1 MILFTIIFFAMVVLV
16 VGASAA
22 IGFYVKRQ
30 QVVKSLN
37 ENNHNQINE
46 LPPYRSLF
54 EPDEEELRA
63 LEREEKLKLE
73 AKKVEDARQVLAE
86 KIERVHKFQVVWL
99 SEPNKRNTVELLR
112 LASESESAQIFS
124 EMAESVLKVWDDK
137 KLVDL
142 TANDLANLIES
153 HLRILPPQE
162 RTSGKLFWLKQE
174 IQSRA
179 AKSEGQQ

>member
-1 MILFTIIFFAMVVLV
+1 MILFTIIFFAMVLV

-22 IGFYVKRQ
+22 IGFYVKR

-54 EPDEEELRA
+54 EPTDEEIRA

-73 AKKVEDARQVLAE
+73 AKKVEDARQVSAE
-86 KIERVHKFQVVWL
+86 KIERVHKFHTVWL

-112 LASESESAQIFS
+112 LASESESAKTFS
-124 EMAESVLKVWDDK
+124 KMAESVFKVWDDK

-162 RTSGKLFWLKQE
+162 RTSGKLFWLRQQ
-174 IQSRA
+174 IQSLST
-179 AKSEGQQ
+179 KSEEDL

>member
-1 MILFTIIFFAMVVLV
+1 MILFTIIFFAMVLV

-30 QVVKSLN
+30 VVKSLN
-37 ENNHNQINE
+37 ENNSNQINE

-54 EPDEEELRA
+54 EPTDEELHA

-73 AKKVEDARQVLAE
+73 AKKEEELRQVLAE
-86 KIERVHKFQVVWL
+86 KIERVYKFQAVWL
-99 SEPNKRNTVELLR
+99 TEPSKRNTVELLR
-112 LASESESAQIFS
+112 LASESESAKTFS
-124 EMAESVLKVWDDK
+124 EMVESVLKIWDDK

-174 IQSRA
+174 IQSLST
-179 AKSEGQQ
+179 KSEGDS

>member
-1 MILFTIIFFAMVVLV
+1 MILFTIIFFAMVLV

-22 IGFYVKRQ
+22 IGFYVKR

-63 LEREEKLKLE
+63 SEREEKLKLE
-73 AKKVEDARQVLAE
+73 AKKDEAARQVLAE
-86 KIERVHKFQVVWL
+86 KIERVRKFQTVWL
-99 SEPNKRNTVELLR
+99 SEINTRNTVEIFR
-112 LASESESAQIFS
+112 LAAESESAETFS
-124 EMAESVLKVWDDK
+124 KVAESVLKVWDDK

-174 IQSRA
+174 IQSLST
-179 AKSEGQQ
+179 KSEGDS

>member
-1 MILFTIIFFAMVVLV
+1 MILFTIIFFAMVLV

-22 IGFYVKRQ
+22 IGFYVKR

-63 LEREEKLKLE
+63 SEREEKLKLE
-73 AKKVEDARQVLAE
+73 AKKEEAARQVLAE
-86 KIERVHKFQVVWL
+86 KIERVHKFQTVWL
-99 SEPNKRNTVELLR
+99 SEINTRNTVEIFR
-112 LASESESAQIFS
+112 LAAESESAETFS
-124 EMAESVLKVWDDK
+124 KVAESVLKVWDDK

-174 IQSRA
+174 IQSLST
-179 AKSEGQQ
+179 KSEEGL

>member
-1 MILFTIIFFAMVVLV
+1 MVLV

-22 IGFYVKRQ
+22 IGFYVKR

-54 EPDEEELRA
+54 EPTDEELRT

-86 KIERVHKFQVVWL
+86 KIERVHKFQAVWL
-99 SEPNKRNTVELLR
+99 SDPTTRNTVELFR
-112 LASESESAQIFS
+112 LAAESESAKTFS

-137 KLVDL
+137 KLVDF

-174 IQSRA
+174 IQSLST
-179 AKSEGQQ
+179 KSEGNS

>member
-1 MILFTIIFFAMVVLV
+1 MVLV

-22 IGFYVKRQ
+22 IGFYVKR

-54 EPDEEELRA
+54 EPTDEEIRA

-73 AKKVEDARQVLAE
+73 AKKVEDARQVSAE
-86 KIERVHKFQVVWL
+86 KIERVHKFHTVWL
-99 SEPNKRNTVELLR
+99 SELNTRNTVELFR
-112 LASESESAQIFS
+112 LAAESESAETFS
-124 EMAESVLKVWDDK
+124 KVAESVIKVWDDK
-137 KLVDL
+137 NLVDL

-174 IQSRA
+174 IQSLST
-179 AKSEGQQ
+179 KSEGQQ